1 MSHPWIVA
9 SRVVPS
15 YLNDLYG
22 KDKLEQVLAA
32 IAAGATTEAV
42 NESGILERS
51 QLSSLLSSLVAEK
64 IISSQTDDIGGK
76 APSILLVT
84 DSSADLPAELIRERG
99 IVVMPLTVT
108 VDGKSYRDGVDIS
121 SQDFYR
127 LLSAS
132 STFPVTAPPTK
143 EDFHR
148 VFAENIGEHDILGIF
163 LSARMSKTFEIAGMA
178 VRTNF
183 NTYLHQ
189 RRAYPHLER
198 RFHIEL
204 IDSRQV
210 SMGAA
215 LLVLE
220 ASDKIREGWPLA
232 RIKAHIESLSGAVQV
247 CFMVDNLDYLAR
259 GGRIGRGAAL
269 LGNFFGLKPIL
280 GMNGGGVD
288 AKTRTI
294 GGRWGQ
300 RKLVEYMRE
309 DLAGTGGKIR
319 IGVCHAD
326 APKKA
331 ASVQA
336 MLSEVFPGQGQVT
349 SFFGPTVGSH
359 LGPGAVGV
367 AWMALPR

>member
-1 MSHPWIVA
+1 MSHPWIVTGG
-9 SRVVPS
+9 VVPS
-15 YLNDLYG
+15 HYNDLYG
-22 KDKLEQVLAA
+22 KDKVDQVLAL
-32 IAAGATTEAV
+32 IAAGTPEQAIL
-42 NESGILERS
+42 ESGILEPA
-51 QLSSLLSSLVAEK
+51 QLSSLLSSLATEK
-64 IISSQTDDIGGK
+64 VLFSQTDKGGGQS
-76 APSILLVT
+76 PSILVVT
-84 DSSADLPAELIRERG
+84 DSSADLPADLIRERG
-99 IVVMPLTVT
+99 IKVMPLTVT

-127 LLSAS
+127 LLSSS

-143 EDFHR
+143 EDFHQL
-148 VFAENIGEHDILGIF
+148 FADHIGEHDILGIF

-178 VRTNF
+178 VRNNY
-183 NTYLHQ
+183 NTYLRQ
-189 RRAYPHLER
+189 RRAHPQLDRH
-198 RFHIEL
+198 FHIEL

-232 RIKAHIESLSGAVQV
+232 RIKAHIEELLGVVQV

-300 RKLVEYMRE
+300 RKLIEYMKE
-309 DLAGTGGKIR
+309 DLAETGGKIR
-319 IGVCHAD
+319 IGICHAD

-331 ASVQA
+331 ATVQA
-336 MLSEVFPGQGQVT
+336 MLSDAFPGQGQVT
-349 SFFGPTVGSH
+349 SLFGPTVGSH

-367 AWMALPR
+367 AWMTLPQ

>member
-1 MSHPWIVA
+1 MSHQLY
-9 SRVVPS
+9 VVTRNLPNHLS
-15 YLNDLYG
+15 DLYG
-22 KDKLEQVLAA
+22 KEKVESVLDLIEAGHSPEA
-32 IAAGATTEAV
+32 IID
-42 NESGILERS
+42 SGILER
-51 QLSSLLSSLVAEK
+51 QEASSLLVRLASEQVV
-64 IISSQTDDIGGK
+64 ISREGQEAAGAK
-76 APSILLVT
+76 PILLVT
-84 DSSADLPAELIRERG
+84 DSSADLPPELIRERG
-99 IVVMPLTVT
+99 IAVMPLTVT

-121 SQDFYR
+121 SQEFYR
-127 LLSAS
+127 LLAS
-132 STFPVTAPPTK
+132 STTFPVTAPPTK
-143 EDFHR
+143 EDFHHL
-148 VFAENIGEHDILGIF
+148 FAEHIGERDILGIF

-178 VRTNF
+178 KRSNF
-183 NTYLHQ
+183 NTYLRL
-189 RRAYPHLER
+189 RRANPHLDR
-198 RFHIEL
+198 QFHIEL

-220 ASDKIREGWPLA
+220 ASDKIREGWPLE
-232 RIKAHIESLSGAVQV
+232 RIKAHIEALVSVVQV

-300 RKLVEYMRE
+300 RKLVDFMRQ
-309 DLAGTGGKIR
+309 DLSRAGGKIR
-319 IGVCHAD
+319 IGICHAD

-331 ASVQA
+331 ATVQS
-336 MLSEVFPGQGQVT
+336 MLADAFPGQGQVT

-367 AWMALPR
+367 AWMALP